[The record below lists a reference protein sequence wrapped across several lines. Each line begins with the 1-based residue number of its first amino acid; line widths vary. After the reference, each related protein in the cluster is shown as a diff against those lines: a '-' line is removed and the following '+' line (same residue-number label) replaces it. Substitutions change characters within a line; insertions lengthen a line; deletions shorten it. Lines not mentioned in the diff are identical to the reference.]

1 MYPERKKRKNTPLT
15 DNRCNF
21 ALSNKTR
28 QQSIKN
34 LKKYKIMKFTM
45 IFLFVAMV
53 IAVCAIVE
61 KMKAFFESD
70 ELLDAYKNQ
79 HLSYV
84 WTDISYGSIR

>member
-1 MYPERKKRKNTPLT
+1 
-15 DNRCNF
+15 
-21 ALSNKTR
+21 
-28 QQSIKN
+28 
-34 LKKYKIMKFTM
+34 MKFTM

-61 KMKAFFESD
+61 KMKAFFEND

-84 WTDISYGSIR
+84 WTDISYGLIR